1 MKWVGFGI
9 AMALFVGFTGF
20 AMAASIGGWGLPG
33 LLDKPVSI
41 RQGSAGHRSGGGAA
55 FIYFGGTRRHRGGGY
70 GHGK

>member
-9 AMALFVGFTGF
+9 AMFLFVGFTGF
-20 AMAASIGGWGLPG
+20 SLAASIGGWGLPG

-41 RQGSAGHRSGGGAA
+41 RQGSAGHRTGGTT
-55 FIYFGGTRRHRGGGY
+55 FVYFGTRRHRGGGY